1 MLRSA
6 SGTTPPMK
14 TYCDLPIHFQKAEVS
29 FGVGFEPVFA
39 DVSYA
44 FTVALRRA
52 NLSLKNPNLEVQPP
66 KKEKS
71 LPWWDEMRNYIHGN
85 TTLYLSETKWNVL
98 ATLIHMKILTSF
110 RFFLVI
116 WKSSSQMVVFI

>member
-14 TYCDLPIHFQKAEVS
+14 TYTDLPLHFQKGEAS
-29 FGVGFEPVFA
+29 FGVGHEPALA
-39 DVSYA
+39 DLSYA

-52 NLSLKNPNLEVQPP
+52 NLSVRNPGPLILPP

-71 LPWWDEMRNYIHGN
+71 LPWWDDMRNYIHGN
-85 TTLYLSETKWNVL
+85 NSYDL
-98 ATLIHMKILTSF
+98 
-110 RFFLVI
+110 
-116 WKSSSQMVVFI
+116 